1 MRAESADPEDPGFE
15 GQGRLRVSDAE
26 RDRIA
31 EVLREA
37 AGEGRLD
44 LGELDER
51 LTGVYAAR
59 TYADFGPLVADLPG
73 GSAVAG
79 SMGGTALAY
88 TGSGACAGLTGEPLR
103 LRAKGVPVSRAGVW
117 TVPARVEASAR
128 FNVVTLDF
136 REAELTAPVIE
147 VWVDCSW
154 GMGSLLLPEGATA
167 EIDLDSSRIGTVSA
181 NVDSVRRAGAPHFV
195 VTGKCDGG
203 TLIVRHKRLRGGR
216 RKT

>member
-1 MRAESADPEDPGFE
+1 MRSESAESEDPGFGE
-15 GQGRLRVSDAE
+15 QGRMRVSDAE
-26 RDRIA
+26 RDRVA

-37 AGEGRLD
+37 VAEGRLGLD
-44 LGELDER
+44 ELDER

-59 TYADFGPLVADLPG
+59 TYADFAPLVVDLPG

-79 SMGGTALAY
+79 SMSGTALAG
-88 TGSGACAGLTGEPLR
+88 TVSGAPVGLTGQPLR
-103 LRAKGVPVSRAGVW
+103 LRAKGVPVHRTGAW
-117 TVPARVEASAR
+117 TVPARVEARAR

-136 REAELTAPVIE
+136 REAELTTPVIE

-167 EIDLDSSRIGTVSA
+167 EVDLDSSRIGTVSA
-181 NVDSVRRAGAPHFV
+181 NVDSVRRAGVPHFV

-203 TLIVRHKRLRGGR
+203 TLIVRHKRLRGSR